1 MPGSLFLVA
10 TPIGNLEDITLRAL
24 RVLKQVD
31 LIAAEDTRRTGHLLT
46 HFGITTRTTSLH
58 EHNEKNRVPTLIQQV
73 VGGLQLAVVT
83 DAGMPSVSDPGYL
96 IVRHAIE
103 AGVKVE
109 VIPGVSALTT
119 AIAGSGLPADEIRF
133 LGFAP
138 SRAGERKRW
147 LTEKLGSG
155 VGTAVFFEAPGR
167 LTALLADMAA
177 IVGDRYVVIAHELT
191 KVHESWHRGWLS
203 ELTSDE
209 TSTALPNRGEFVVL
223 VSDQKRRGN
232 CQSNA
237 PPSDE
242 EVAALFEDVSSAQDV
257 TRRDAI
263 NRVAATFSLSNKAV
277 YAIVERMKVSGK

>member
-1 MPGSLFLVA
+1 MSGSLFLVA

-58 EHNEKNRVPTLIQQV
+58 EHNEKSRVPGLIQQV
-73 VGGLQLAVVT
+73 VDGLRLAVVT

-96 IVRHAIE
+96 IVRQAIE

-119 AIAGSGLPADEIRF
+119 AVTGSGLPADEIRF

-138 SRAGERKRW
+138 SRTGERKRW
-147 LTEKLGSG
+147 LSEKLGTSA
-155 VGTAVFFEAPGR
+155 GTAVLFEAPGR
-167 LTALLADMAA
+167 LAALLGDMVAA
-177 IVGDRYVVIAHELT
+177 IGDRYVVVAHELT

-203 ELTSDE
+203 ELTSD
-209 TSTALPNRGEFVVL
+209 SAPLPDRGEFVVL
-223 VSDQKRRGN
+223 VSDQKRGRDY
-232 CQSNA
+232 QKDA
-237 PPSDE
+237 APSDQ
-242 EVAALFEDVSSAQDV
+242 EVAALFQDVSSAPDV
-257 TRRDAI
+257 NRRDAI